1 MKVLVF
7 GGSGQVGHE
16 LCQQLTEHGI
26 VFKAPSHDVLDITH
40 SKKVAELV
48 KSYQPTMV
56 VNAVGY
62 RDLMKAE
69 SEPSKCFAI
78 NRDAVAEMANIC
90 KKHQATL
97 IHLSSYLVFD
107 GAKAEPY
114 TEKDAA
120 NPQGVLAGSLWQG
133 EQLVRERCPDHII
146 LRLGWVVSAR
156 RYNLVHT
163 ILSQLKQNQEVWVAS
178 DRLGNPTPAADIAAV
193 IIAILYQLDCEAEVF
208 GTYHYGGVEPVAES
222 KFAEV
227 LLNDALHYDE
237 LPSDKLLVKECGQLD
252 YLPHHLNARLAVNK
266 IRDTFGIHAKAWR
279 PAIAKIVK
287 GFYV

>member
-7 GGSGQVGHE
+7 GGSGQVGQE

-26 VFKAPSHDVLDITH
+26 VFKAPSHKALDIADD
-40 SKKVAELV
+40 KQVAELIAR
-48 KSYQPTMV
+48 YQPTMV

-62 RDLMKAE
+62 RDLVKAE

-78 NRDAVAEMANIC
+78 NRDAAASMAAICSKHNI
-90 KKHQATL
+90 TL

-107 GAKAEPY
+107 GAKTEPY
-114 TEKDAA
+114 TEKDTA

-133 EQLVRERCPDHII
+133 EQLIRERCSRHII

-156 RYNLVHT
+156 RYNLVNT

-178 DRLGNPTPAADIAAV
+178 DRLGNPTPAVDVAAV

-227 LLNDALHYDE
+227 LLNDAMQYDE
-237 LPSDKLLVKECGQLD
+237 LPSEKLLVKECNQLD
-252 YLPHHLNARLAVNK
+252 YLPSHLNARLSVNK